1 VNEPGL
7 LSRVWRKSSYSGADG
22 GCIEVA
28 GKLPGFIVVRDS
40 KDIGG
45 PRLTF
50 ITTEWTRFTSQL
62 KASQPNNTCS

>member
-1 VNEPGL
+1 MNEPGL
-7 LSRVWRKSSYSGADG
+7 PNRVWRKSSYSGADG

-28 GKLPGFIVVRDS
+28 GKLQGFIVVRDS

-50 ITTEWTRFTSQL
+50 ITAEWKRFTRQL
-62 KASQPNNTCS
+62 KISQFNNTCS